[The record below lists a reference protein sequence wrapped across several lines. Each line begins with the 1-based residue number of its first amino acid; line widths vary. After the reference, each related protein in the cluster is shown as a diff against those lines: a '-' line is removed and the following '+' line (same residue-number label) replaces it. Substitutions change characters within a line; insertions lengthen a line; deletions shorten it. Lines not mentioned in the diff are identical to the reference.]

1 MILCKYEYHPFTRLK
16 ALGFE
21 MLVYLIFLAKA
32 RTRYHGARAG
42 NHGLGSKQTSVP
54 VFHIKLFRRN
64 FIQTSVNCLKSK
76 YEKRYG
82 CPTLNKRRHSCT
94 TCFENQRMNVPEKV
108 AEGPVGG
115 CDSDIPPFEGETL
128 MFQLLPIQLQF

>member
-1 MILCKYEYHPFTRLK
+1 MNVAQSSRKDVVLISVKRAAISKSVVCKYEYHPFTRLK

-21 MLVYLIFLAKA
+21 ILVYLIFLAKA

-82 CPTLNKRRHSCT
+82 CPTLSNMVKH
-94 TCFENQRMNVPEKV
+94 
-108 AEGPVGG
+108 
-115 CDSDIPPFEGETL
+115 
-128 MFQLLPIQLQF
+128 